1 MSRVSIKMI
10 AQTLG
15 VSNATV
21 SLVLNGKEK
30 EGRVGKELAEKI
42 RIKAKELNYEPN
54 SLARSLRMGKSQTIG
69 LIVADISNPF
79 FGKLAFH
86 IQEQAQKY

>member
-42 RIKAKELNYEPN
+42 RIILTTLIRHIRLLNLFCLKDVERQL
-54 SLARSLRMGKSQTIG
+54 SLHIRILCSTLPSVWK
-69 LIVADISNPF
+69 DIQ
-79 FGKLAFH
+79 KL
-86 IQEQAQKY
+86 